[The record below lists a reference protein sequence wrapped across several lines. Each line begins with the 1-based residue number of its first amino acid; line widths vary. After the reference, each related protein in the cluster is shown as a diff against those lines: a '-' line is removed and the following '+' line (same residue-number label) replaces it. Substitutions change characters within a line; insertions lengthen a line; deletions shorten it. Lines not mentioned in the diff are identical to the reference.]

1 MAMQKYRYTIDDAM
15 KEAQKN
21 ELRATKAHT
30 LHFFS
35 LRQLLH
41 APTKI
46 PQTQFSEHPLR
57 ALRNNG
63 TMFSPHELCSFQLQS
78 LPDLFAR
85 FLRLVDGALVKRP
98 IDAC

>member
-35 LRQLLH
+35 LWDNSSMRQLKSLKPSFLSIH
-41 APTKI
+41 YVRRETMEQCFLLTNFVP
-46 PQTQFSEHPLR
+46 FSS
-57 ALRNNG
+57 
-63 TMFSPHELCSFQLQS
+63 SPYLIFLPAS
-78 LPDLFAR
+78 LDW
-85 FLRLVDGALVKRP
+85 
-98 IDAC
+98 